1 MAHVG
6 RNWSSPG
13 ACRGCPSPWTPSAVL
28 CLMVTW
34 KLGLSSS
41 HSHFLVFN
49 YFEAFDA
56 AVRSACELHLVC
68 SILSSRETNVG

>member
-6 RNWSSPG
+6 WNWSSPG
-13 ACRGCPSPWTPSAVL
+13 ACRGAVPPL
-28 CLMVTW
+28 DSVCRPFAIICLMVTW
-34 KLGLSSS
+34 KLELSSS

-56 AVRSACELHLVC
+56 AVRSACEL
-68 SILSSRETNVG
+68 

>member
-6 RNWSSPG
+6 WNWSSSG
-13 ACRGCPSPWTPSAVL
+13 ACRGAVPPL
-28 CLMVTW
+28 DSVCHLFAIICLMVTW

-56 AVRSACELHLVC
+56 AVRSACEL
-68 SILSSRETNVG
+68 